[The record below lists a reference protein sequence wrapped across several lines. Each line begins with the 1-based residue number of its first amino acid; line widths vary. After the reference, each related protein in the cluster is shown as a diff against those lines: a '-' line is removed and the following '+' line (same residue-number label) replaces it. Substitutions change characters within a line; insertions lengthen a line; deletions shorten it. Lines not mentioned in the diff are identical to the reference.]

1 MIYIQNDRL
10 HDVPG
15 YESWW
20 DVPTIEQ
27 GAAMSEATP
36 VIEVR
41 GISKYFG
48 AVTALE
54 NVNLRLMPGEVLGVV
69 GDNGAGKS
77 TLMKVL
83 SGLHPP
89 SRGELLV
96 QGQPVH
102 FHSPRDARDLGIE
115 MVYQDLAL
123 AGNMRIDENIFLGR
137 EQTRKLFGFLPLV
150 DHKTNAK
157 HAQEHLD
164 NLRIRVKSV
173 SQRVE
178 ELSGGQRQAVA
189 IARATAFKAKVVI
202 MDEPT
207 AALAIK
213 EVSKVLDLIKD
224 LKNHGISVI
233 LISHRM
239 DDIFYVCDRVMALF
253 HGRNFA
259 EAPLTKIDRNEVI
272 GWIMGNKSND
282 TARQGMDLN

>member
-1 MIYIQNDRL
+1 
-10 HDVPG
+10 
-15 YESWW
+15 
-20 DVPTIEQ
+20 
-27 GAAMSEATP
+27 MSEATP
-36 VIEVR
+36 VIEAR
-41 GISKYFG
+41 GICKYFG

-54 NVNLRLMPGEVLGVV
+54 NVSLTLMPGEVLGVV

-83 SGLHPP
+83 SGLHAP
-89 SRGELLV
+89 SKGELLV
-96 QGQPVH
+96 QGRPVH
-102 FHSPRDARDLGIE
+102 FGSPKDARDRGIE

-123 AGNMRIDENIFLGR
+123 ADNLRIDENIFLGR
-137 EQTRKLFGFLPLV
+137 EQTRRLFGFLPLV
-150 DHKTNAK
+150 NHKANAAR
-157 HAQEHLD
+157 AQEHLD
-164 NLRIRVKSV
+164 NLRIHVKSV
-173 SQRVE
+173 QQRVE

-189 IARATAFKAKVVI
+189 IARATAFDAKVVI

-213 EVSKVLDLIKD
+213 EVRKVLDLIKD

-259 EAPLTKIDRNEVI
+259 EAPLSAIDRNEVI
-272 GWIMGNKSND
+272 GWIMGNKSKD
-282 TARQGMDLN
+282 SVPQGMDLN

>member
-1 MIYIQNDRL
+1 MSDGTPL
-10 HDVPG
+10 
-15 YESWW
+15 
-20 DVPTIEQ
+20 IE
-27 GAAMSEATP
+27 A
-36 VIEVR
+36 R

-54 NVNLRLMPGEVLGVV
+54 SVDLRLMPGEVLGVV

-77 TLMKVL
+77 TFMKVL
-83 SGLHPP
+83 SGMHAPTK
-89 SRGELLV
+89 GELLIS
-96 QGQPVH
+96 GKPVH
-102 FHSPRDARDLGIE
+102 FRSPRDARARGIE

-137 EQTRKLFGFLPLV
+137 EQRRRLLGFLPIV
-150 DHKTNAK
+150 DHKASAQQ
-157 HAQEHLD
+157 AQEHLD
-164 NLRIRVKSV
+164 KLKIHVKSV
-173 SQRVE
+173 GQRVE

-189 IARATAFKAKVVI
+189 IARATAFNAKVVI

-213 EVSKVLDLIKD
+213 EVRKVLDLIKD
-224 LKNHGISVI
+224 LKNHGIGVI

-259 EAPLTKIDRNEVI
+259 EAPLAQTDRNEVI
-272 GWIMGNKSND
+272 GWIMGNKMRE
-282 TARQGMDLN
+282 TVPQGMDLN

>member
-1 MIYIQNDRL
+1 
-10 HDVPG
+10 
-15 YESWW
+15 
-20 DVPTIEQ
+20 
-27 GAAMSEATP
+27 MSDGTP
-36 VIEVR
+36 VIEAR

-54 NVNLRLMPGEVLGVV
+54 SVSLRLQAGEVLGVV
-69 GDNGAGKS
+69 GHNGAGKS

-83 SGLHPP
+83 SGMHAP
-89 SRGELLV
+89 SRGELIV
-96 QGQPVH
+96 GGQPVH
-102 FHSPRDARDLGIE
+102 FRSPRDARALGIE

-137 EQTRKLFGFLPLV
+137 EQVRRVLGLFPII
-150 DHKTNAK
+150 DHKASARQ
-157 HAQEHLD
+157 AQSHLD
-164 NLRIRVKSV
+164 NLKIHVKSV
-173 SQRVE
+173 GQRVE

-189 IARATAFKAKVVI
+189 IARATAFNARVVI

-213 EVSKVLDLIKD
+213 EVRKVLDLIKD
-224 LKNHGISVI
+224 LRNHGIGII

-259 EAPLTKIDRNEVI
+259 EAPLAETDRNEVI
-272 GWIMGNKSND
+272 GWIMGNKS
-282 TARQGMDLN
+282 REHVSSGMDLN